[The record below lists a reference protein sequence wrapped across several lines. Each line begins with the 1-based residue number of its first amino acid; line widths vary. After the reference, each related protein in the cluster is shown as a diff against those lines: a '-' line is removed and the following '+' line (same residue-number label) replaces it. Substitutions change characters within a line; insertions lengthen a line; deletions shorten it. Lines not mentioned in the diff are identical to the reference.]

1 MRAAILS
8 ALVDHP
14 KTVIT
19 VLLLTLTVLAGFG
32 IYRAGENA
40 QSAKDQAAAKVAE
53 RRAAAAMAEALAKVA
68 PIKRENDSLHV
79 RNASLAARSDSL
91 DKVVATKR
99 TQTRT
104 VNDRLVLHGDTA
116 RVETDTGVAAIP
128 IPHDLTR
135 QLAAMQLN
143 NDSLVIAMDRRHE
156 ADTTRILGLTEEN
169 AGLRLQIE
177 MDSSID
183 IDYRKQLAAAE
194 ARAAAAEAK
203 PKHSLAAAFL
213 AGVVAGAGAI
223 VAAAVLF

>member
-1 MRAAILS
+1 MRAAIIS

-14 KTVIT
+14 KTIIVALSLALT
-19 VLLLTLTVLAGFG
+19 VLLGFG
-32 IYRAGENA
+32 IYRAGESA

-53 RRAAAAMAEALAKVA
+53 ARADSAMAIALARVA
-68 PIKRENDSLHV
+68 PIKRENDSLHA
-79 RNASLAARSDSL
+79 RNASLAVRSDSL
-91 DKVVATKR
+91 DKVVATNR
-99 TQTRT
+99 TRART

-116 RVETDTGVAAIP
+116 RVATDTGVVAIQ

-177 MDSSID
+177 MDSTIGV
-183 IDYRKQLAAAE
+183 DYRKQLAAAE
-194 ARAAAAEAK
+194 ARVAAAEAK
-203 PKHSLAAAFL
+203 PKHSLAAAFV
-213 AGVVAGAGAI
+213 AGVLTAGAAL
-223 VAAAVLF
+223 VTAALVF